1 MTSASQ
7 IRTQIETVLG
17 NRIPGALTPRPQTIR
32 PVTSLGIASIDEALN
47 GGLPVGAVTEVV
59 GKESS
64 GRTSLA
70 LSFAARM
77 TQAGKVCAWI
87 DVSDVLDPESA
98 AAAGVDL
105 RRLLWVRCRTSNG
118 HLSSTLPG
126 PEEMS
131 RALKVADLLLQSG
144 GFSLITLDMGSVLP
158 EYVLR
163 VPLSS
168 WFRYRAAAERT
179 QTSFLLLNQKSCA
192 KSSANLIL
200 KLRAREM
207 NESQRSLSFFT
218 GLNTGIEVIRE
229 RFTPTPARIS
239 GLKNQPKGHE
249 AVNWYRRTTWS
260 GRR

>member
-17 NRIPGALTPRPQTIR
+17 NRIPGALTPRPPTIR
-32 PVTSLGIASIDEALN
+32 PVTSLGIASIDGALN
-47 GGLPVGAVTEVV
+47 GGLPVGAVTEMV
-59 GKESS
+59 GDESS

-77 TQAGKVCAWI
+77 TQASKVCAWI
-87 DVSDVLDPESA
+87 DVADVLDPESA
-98 AAAGVDL
+98 AATGVDL

-118 HLSSTLPG
+118 HISSTSPG
-126 PEEMS
+126 PEEMCQ
-131 RALKVADLLLQSG
+131 ALKVADLLLQSG

-163 VPLSS
+163 VPLST

-179 QTSFLLLNQKSCA
+179 QTSFLLLTQKSCA
-192 KSSANLIL
+192 KSSSNLIL

-207 NESQRSLSFFT
+207 NESQRSISFFT
-218 GLNTGIEVIRE
+218 GLNTDIDVIRKH
-229 RFTPTPARIS
+229 FTPPPASIP
-239 GLKNQPKGHE
+239 GLKKEPQSYE